1 MKRQFIEQQML
12 QHAGRMAKNQ
22 STIVKAPP
30 PEEIVEEVIEETK
43 TNEEEIVE
51 EVIEEIQFNKEEI
64 VEEIIEETK
73 TNEIELSSPKKKQK
87 ITSTEQ

>member
-22 STIVKAPP
+22 STIVKTSP

-43 TNEEEIVE
+43 TNEE
-51 EVIEEIQFNKEEI
+51 IQFNEE
-64 VEEIIEETK
+64 
-73 TNEIELSSPKKKQK
+73 EIELSSPKKKQK
-87 ITSTEQ
+87 ITSAEQ

>member
-22 STIVKAPP
+22 STIVKTLT

-43 TNEEEIVE
+43 TNEEEI
-51 EVIEEIQFNKEEI
+51 
-64 VEEIIEETK
+64 
-73 TNEIELSSPKKKQK
+73 ELSSPKKKQK